1 MWRLEEDRDLV
12 SLDKNLVPLCELLR
26 DKATRDGL
34 GFVLVESL
42 MTPKTVPAV
51 LQLKSEHK
59 PGVDAS
65 SMYVLSG

>member
-1 MWRLEEDRDLV
+1 MALGGGPRPV

-34 GFVLVESL
+34 GFVLVESHL